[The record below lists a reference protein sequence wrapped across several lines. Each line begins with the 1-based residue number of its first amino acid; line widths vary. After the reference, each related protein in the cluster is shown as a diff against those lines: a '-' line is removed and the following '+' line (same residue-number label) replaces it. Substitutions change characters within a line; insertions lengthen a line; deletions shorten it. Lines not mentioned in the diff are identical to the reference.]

1 MYKNRQHPTEV
12 ECRLFCCPILLG
24 RCRFCSFLKLLSYR
38 HTANCLYFY
47 PTAYIDEAQRRG
59 LAEHGDVMRRGK
71 RFMIPFCAVMLIA
84 LVLIV
89 GVWNR
94 ASAFR
99 AAYAQTAVF
108 LVVMNWFDGIVI
120 DRLWV
125 GRSKIW
131 RIEGMEGVPYVKPW
145 KTVLIKRGLGTVLY
159 LLLSPAF
166 AAIALQLAKL

>member
-1 MYKNRQHPTEV
+1 M
-12 ECRLFCCPILLG
+12 LFCLQIALYCLLFFLLVKCAVKNDG
-24 RCRFCSFLKLLSYR
+24 R
-38 HTANCLYFY
+38 NCLYFY

-71 RFMIPFCAVMLIA
+71 RFMIPF
-84 LVLIV
+84 
-89 GVWNR
+89 
-94 ASAFR
+94 R
-99 AAYAQTAVF
+99 AAYAQTAIF

>member
-1 MYKNRQHPTEV
+1 M
-12 ECRLFCCPILLG
+12 LFCLQIALYCLLFFLLVKCAVKNDG
-24 RCRFCSFLKLLSYR
+24 R
-38 HTANCLYFY
+38 NCLYFY
-47 PTAYIDEAQRRG
+47 PTAYIDEAQCRG

-71 RFMIPFCAVMLIA
+71 RFMIP
-84 LVLIV
+84 
-89 GVWNR
+89 
-94 ASAFR
+94 FR